1 MNYKSNNQE
10 NSIAIFMHINF
21 KKFICIFN
29 VIYLHINIVHKY
41 FLDLLYTSKYL
52 QIPQKQ
58 VIIFI

>member
-1 MNYKSNNQE
+1 
-10 NSIAIFMHINF
+10 MHINF
-21 KKFICIFN
+21 KKFIYIFN

>member
-1 MNYKSNNQE
+1 
-10 NSIAIFMHINF
+10 MHINF
-21 KKFICIFN
+21 KKFICIFY

-52 QIPQKQ
+52 QILQKQ

>member
-1 MNYKSNNQE
+1 
-10 NSIAIFMHINF
+10 MHINF
-21 KKFICIFN
+21 KKFICIYN
-29 VIYLHINIVHKY
+29 AIYLHINIVHKY